1 VRDAVPPGPAWLAH
15 RLLIRRLPMIRL
27 AIAEEHAVVRW
38 ALSEALGHQADL
50 EIVGTA
56 GSIREVLSL
65 LHDKSPDV
73 LLLDA
78 NLDGLPEIRQLENG
92 PLVIVLGAESA
103 PHAAARAIAGGAHGY
118 IARSEPPD
126 TLLAA
131 LRAVS
136 RGERVVPPAAE
147 VLLAAGD
154 FEPAAALTHR
164 EQQTM
169 ELLARGMTNREIA
182 EHLQISTKTVDT
194 HRAHL
199 LKKLGLRNNAEL
211 TRFAVKH
218 GYVTV

>member
-1 VRDAVPPGPAWLAH
+1 
-15 RLLIRRLPMIRL
+15 MIRV

-38 ALSEALGHQADL
+38 ALSTALAGQPEL
-50 EIVGTA
+50 EVVATTGTL
-56 GSIREVLSL
+56 RETLAAIQDV
-65 LHDKSPDV
+65 KPEV

-78 NLDGLPEIRQLENG
+78 ALDGLTEIRHHTEG
-92 PLVIVLGAESA
+92 PLVIVLGAEAA

-118 IARSEPPD
+118 VSRSEAPEA
-126 TLLAA
+126 LLAA

-136 RGERVVPPAAE
+136 RGERVVPAAAE
-147 VLLAAGD
+147 ALLAAGD

-164 EQQTM
+164 ELQTM

-182 EHLQISTKTVDT
+182 EFLAISSKTVDT
-194 HRAHL
+194 HRAHV

-218 GYVTV
+218 GYVTI

>member
-1 VRDAVPPGPAWLAH
+1 
-15 RLLIRRLPMIRL
+15 MIRV
-27 AIAEEHAVVRW
+27 AIAEEHAIVRW
-38 ALSEALGHQADL
+38 ALSTALAGQSELEVVATTGTLRETLAAIPQA
-50 EIVGTA
+50 
-56 GSIREVLSL
+56 
-65 LHDKSPDV
+65 KPDV

-78 NLDGLPEIRQLENG
+78 TLDGLAEIRQLDDG
-92 PLVIVLGAESA
+92 PLVVVLGAEAA
-103 PHAAARAIAGGAHGY
+103 PHAAARAIAAGAHGY
-118 IARSEPPD
+118 IARSEDPEA
-126 TLLAA
+126 LLAG

-147 VLLAAGD
+147 ALLAAGD

-164 EQQTM
+164 ELQTM

-182 EHLQISTKTVDT
+182 EFLQISTKTIDT
-194 HRAHL
+194 HRAHV

>member
-1 VRDAVPPGPAWLAH
+1 
-15 RLLIRRLPMIRL
+15 MIRV
-27 AIAEEHAVVRW
+27 AIAEEHAIVRW
-38 ALSEALGHQADL
+38 ALSTALAGQPELEVVATTGSLRETLEALPQAQ
-50 EIVGTA
+50 
-56 GSIREVLSL
+56 
-65 LHDKSPDV
+65 PDV

-78 NLDGLPEIRQLENG
+78 TLDGLAELRQLADG
-92 PLVIVLGAESA
+92 PLVIVLGAEAA

-118 IARSEPPD
+118 VARSEAPEA
-126 TLLAA
+126 LLAG

-147 VLLAAGD
+147 ALLAAGD

-164 EQQTM
+164 ELQTM

-182 EHLQISTKTVDT
+182 EFLQISTKTVDT
-194 HRAHL
+194 HRAHV

-218 GYVTV
+218 GYVTI